1 MVRSKLE
8 SVFSYYYIINSSS
21 VAIQSYEK
29 YQIYSLHI
37 LQQTDIYPEN
47 YVNLAR
53 IHDVCCIYTKIAEDR
68 DIVMADVMRICE
80 KQISKDIF

>member
-1 MVRSKLE
+1 M
-8 SVFSYYYIINSSS
+8 
-21 VAIQSYEK
+21 AIFYEK
-29 YQIYSLHI
+29 HHIFSLHI

-53 IHDVCCIYTKIAEDR
+53 IHDVCCIHTKIAEDR
-68 DIVMADVMRICE
+68 NIVMADVMRICE

>member
-1 MVRSKLE
+1 MLRRLALYFLYGTLKIRICIFISLLR
-8 SVFSYYYIINSSS
+8 
-21 VAIQSYEK
+21 Q

-53 IHDVCCIYTKIAEDR
+53 IHDVCCIYTKTAEDR
-68 DIVMADVMRICE
+68 NIVMADVMRICE

>member
-8 SVFSYYYIINSSS
+8 SLF
-21 VAIQSYEK
+21 YEI
-29 YQIYSLHI
+29 YQIYSLYI

-53 IHDVCCIYTKIAEDR
+53 IHDECCIYTKIAEDR
-68 DIVMADVMRICE
+68 NIVMADVMRICE
-80 KQISKDIF
+80 KQISKDLF